1 MRPQSIVMFER
12 LFLASLALS
21 AAGFVFNYGDVAE
34 TLTNDPG
41 VRQLGIGNFVI
52 GIAISGYAL
61 YLLLWYL
68 IARQASKAA
77 KWVLVVFTAFG
88 ALSALISLAGP
99 WGSILLLSLAINAL
113 GIAAV
118 VYLFQADAKAW
129 LDGKPP
135 ADPAT
140 FD

>member
-52 GIAISGYAL
+52 GIAIYFL
-61 YLLLWYL
+61 YGV
-68 IARQASKAA
+68 RRSK
-77 KWVLVVFTAFG
+77 
-88 ALSALISLAGP
+88 LAGP
-99 WGSILLLSLAINAL
+99 KG
-113 GIAAV
+113 G
-118 VYLFQADAKAW
+118 
-129 LDGKPP
+129 
-135 ADPAT
+135 
-140 FD
+140 